1 MVIRVESSYHSKA
14 FHWDSWSEIPI
25 SSAIEMFFLFF
36 TSSLMNYII
45 NQTNQFALES
55 MGGEKFAKWTEV
67 TVEELQAYT
76 GFMTLMGLVKLPS
89 IYDYWQRDEIYH
101 YSPVASRITRDR
113 FFELHRITRNSWTRN
128 LIFRELPYTNL
139 DHYIVAS
146 MENYALGF
154 LHIAQSTLDK
164 FRSSWHKVRYHHESG
179 T

>member
-45 NQTNQFALES
+45 NQTSQFALES

-101 YSPVASRITRDR
+101 YSPVASRITRDHYS
-113 FFELHRITRNSWTRN
+113 LIASRITRDCFFSCTSF
-128 LIFRELPYTNL
+128 LTLLTTAHLLLQVLLSITNL
-139 DHYIVAS
+139 GRYNPS
-146 MENYALGF
+146 
-154 LHIAQSTLDK
+154 ST
-164 FRSSWHKVRYHHESG
+164 V
-179 T
+179 